1 MVNLAAPR
9 WLTDE
14 QQQVWRTYLLGSA
27 LLEER
32 IETDLRPFGL
42 DLAEYE
48 ILVML
53 SETEGRRLRMAELAT
68 AVHQSRSRLTHTVTR
83 MERDELVVRRN
94 CPEDRR
100 GVWAELTARGYALI
114 EEAAPTHVETV
125 RRNFVEVTSSEE
137 YAAVG
142 RLFAAVIAAGDDRN

>member
-1 MVNLAAPR
+1 MAKLAAPR

-32 IETDLRPFGL
+32 IEADLRPFGL
-42 DLAEYE
+42 DLAEWE

-53 SETEGRRLRMAELAT
+53 SETEGRQLRMAELAS

-83 MERDELVVRRN
+83 MEKAELVARRD
-94 CPEDRR
+94 CPQDRR
-100 GVWAELTARGYALI
+100 GVWAELTPKGLALI
-114 EEAAPTHVETV
+114 EAAAPTHVETV
-125 RRNFVEVTSSEE
+125 RRNFVEVMSSEE

-142 RLFAAVIAAGDDRN
+142 RVFARIIAVDGDRN